1 MLLANVDRMHG
12 DGGDGGCDAGDGAG
26 HGKTLDW
33 MTATGR
39 GWPPA
44 AAAVPV
50 ENWLAMQRQK
60 TLALPPAR
68 QDLEYASRY
77 VSLKSEIP
85 RPSIEA
91 QEDEKV
97 ARDYE
102 PGTYS

>member
-1 MLLANVDRMHG
+1 MLLANVDQMHG
-12 DGGDGGCDAGDGAG
+12 DGGDGGCDAGDGAD

-68 QDLEYASRY
+68 QGLEYASRY

-97 ARDYE
+97 A
-102 PGTYS
+102 